1 MQVRQ
6 LKREDYDM
14 LCVWWRKWRWTPPV
28 RSILPN
34 EGTAGFIVYD
44 EETPVVAGFLYDTNS
59 SIAWVEWVISNFDYK
74 DKKGRKEAIDMLL
87 TYLEALAKVKGKKIC
102 YSLLKSKS
110 LIEAYAKNG
119 YIPSETGYTEMI
131 KAI

>member
-1 MQVRQ
+1 MTVRQ
-6 LKREDYDM
+6 LKKEDYEM

-28 RSILPN
+28 REVLPN

-44 EETPVVAGFLYDTNS
+44 ENTPVVAGFLYDTNS
-59 SIAWVEWVISNFDYK
+59 SISWVEWVVSNFDYK
-74 DKKGRKEAIDMLL
+74 DKKGRKEAISTLL
-87 TYLEALAKVKGKKIC
+87 IYLEALAKAKGKKIC

-110 LIEAYAKNG
+110 LIEAYKEQG
-119 YIPSETGYTEMI
+119 YSLAETGYTEMI